1 VSSIRKP
8 STRALLLTMAASF
21 IVVAI
26 AAGVAAAP
34 SDTATTADASTADAS
49 TADAWK
55 DIELTNA
62 QTGETFTIAGLAGNV
77 VAIEPM
83 AIWCTQCKVQNENF
97 KKAFSDLEAAGV
109 QVISLGVEPNQ
120 QPEALAEY
128 AERRGYEWTFALS
141 PKELSRALADQF
153 TAQVLSVP
161 ATPLIVLSP
170 DGEVA
175 FQDFGFHGPDSLIE
189 IVTAAALP
197 PSEDAA

>member
-8 STRALLLTMAASF
+8 STRALLLTVAASF

-34 SDTATTADASTADAS
+34 SDTATTADAS